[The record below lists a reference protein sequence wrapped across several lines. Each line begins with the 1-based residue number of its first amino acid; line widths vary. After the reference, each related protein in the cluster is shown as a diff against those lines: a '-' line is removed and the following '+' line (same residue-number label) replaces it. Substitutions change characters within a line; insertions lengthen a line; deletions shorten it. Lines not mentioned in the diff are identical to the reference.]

1 MMTLRNV
8 QRSTLA
14 TKTTRELER
23 MVVTG
28 EWSEGTKIPAE
39 PELVR
44 QLGVS
49 RNTVREAVR
58 ALTHVGLLEARPG
71 DGTYVRSTSVLGS
84 TLSRRLD
91 DCDPLEV
98 LEVRQCLETEA
109 ARLAA
114 SRHTEEDVARL
125 RSGFDRLKAD
135 FDRGE
140 PAEVVVQAIF
150 DHHLDIVKAG
160 HNPLLLELYQNI
172 ADSVRASIEAV
183 LGVVDRLAPD
193 MEPAE
198 RLHRDLIEAIA
209 SGDGEAA
216 ARLVVE
222 HSAIIH
228 SWLGEE
234 STP

>member
-1 MMTLRNV
+1 MLRNV

-28 EWSEGTKIPAE
+28 EWCEGTKIPAE

-71 DGTYVRSTSVLGS
+71 DGTYVRSTSVLGG
-84 TLSRRLD
+84 TMSRRLAH
-91 DCDPLEV
+91 CDPSEV
-98 LEVRQCLETEA
+98 LEVRQCLEKEA

-114 SRHTEEDVARL
+114 SRRTDADVEVL
-125 RSGFDRLKAD
+125 RRGFERLKNA
-135 FDRGE
+135 FDQGE

-172 ADSVRASIEAV
+172 AESVRSSIEAL
-183 LGVVDRLAPD
+183 LGAVDRLEPD
-193 MEPAE
+193 LEPPE

-209 SGDGEAA
+209 CGDGDQAA
-216 ARLVVE
+216 HLVTE
-222 HSAIIH
+222 HSALLH

-234 STP
+234 NAV